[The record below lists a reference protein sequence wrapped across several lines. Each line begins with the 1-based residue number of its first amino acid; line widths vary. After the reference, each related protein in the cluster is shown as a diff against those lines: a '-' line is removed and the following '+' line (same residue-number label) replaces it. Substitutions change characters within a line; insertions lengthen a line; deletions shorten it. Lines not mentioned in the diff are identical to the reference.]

1 MSDLKV
7 AMPCHTCYN
16 YELTSHRKLYTI
28 LPSQENADKVVAYP
42 NRDRIDR
49 YGNMVFKFL
58 ENLARKKHSKGA
70 TLETNTLAGSI
81 WLIQAFAIGMLWN
94 IMK

>member
-1 MSDLKV
+1 M
-7 AMPCHTCYN
+7 
-16 YELTSHRKLYTI
+16 YTI

-58 ENLARKKHSKGA
+58 ENLARKKTFQGGN
-70 TLETNTLAGSI
+70 LRDQYFG
-81 WLIQAFAIGMLWN
+81 W
-94 IMK
+94 